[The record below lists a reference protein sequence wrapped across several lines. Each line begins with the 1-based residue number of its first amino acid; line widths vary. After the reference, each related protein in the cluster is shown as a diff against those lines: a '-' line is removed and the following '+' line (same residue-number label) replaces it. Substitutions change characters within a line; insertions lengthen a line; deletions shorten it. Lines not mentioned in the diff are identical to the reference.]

1 MNLECRYREPQPT
14 KKDKTLVEIL
24 DRIKNIEGKV
34 ESINLRGALPLPGF
48 ESHQQTT
55 AVQSSYA
62 PESAQSETWEPSTD
76 VQPSAAAIGSSSQTH
91 YAYASAAYKTL
102 SWPFVQ
108 QVLESSKHPG
118 VNLAPLL
125 KENGSAVMLGL
136 HAHAISLP
144 VDTVGSALSTD
155 GTPSLDGG
163 LVTDH
168 PAGDLR
174 LESLSMSWEGVHRFS
189 KAYFDTFNRLYPIMD
204 RDLFQAEILASVA
217 SSGFS
222 EGTNATLAFL
232 VMALGEVAL
241 AGVQGS
247 PLTQGSGVKG
257 GTLERPPGLALFNEA
272 RKRLGFC
279 LTQCSIENVQVF
291 ALASLYYQSCC
302 RHTDFW
308 RMTIS
313 ASLACQA
320 LLTSHPEELT
330 SHRADLIR
338 RLFWHCIMMETY
350 LNLEFNIP
358 LTGLEKLESLVGLPD
373 FSAGSFSE
381 DDYAGNQTS
390 HFREHFASQI
400 VLRRLSVE
408 FHTTLSNAF
417 GPAGTQAVTGTI
429 KQLSVQLD
437 QWRGMLPSY
446 LCWQEG
452 QGENISTLAQSAF
465 PPHISGLASSYV
477 FATDLNI
484 HAAAADIQVAI
495 LRTRYYYARYLVH
508 RPYLYKALHHPESM
522 THEDAEG
529 VAIALK
535 SILLWPITMS
545 PIRDQKRLVPCLF
558 CWSQNL
564 LGNLIMLHLSQ
575 QVPILIRVRATHLGD
590 RFDLDAKR
598 TTSLYIDWIRDL
610 KDVDATALWCWTVL
624 KAVYPLEE

>member
-1 MNLECRYREPQPT
+1 MSRELT
-14 KKDKTLVEIL
+14 IDRKDKTLVEIL

-291 ALASLYYQSCC
+291 ALAS
-302 RHTDFW
+302 
-308 RMTIS
+308 
-313 ASLACQA
+313 
-320 LLTSHPEELT
+320 
-330 SHRADLIR
+330 
-338 RLFWHCIMMETY
+338 
-350 LNLEFNIP
+350 
-358 LTGLEKLESLVGLPD
+358 
-373 FSAGSFSE
+373 
-381 DDYAGNQTS
+381 
-390 HFREHFASQI
+390 
-400 VLRRLSVE
+400 
-408 FHTTLSNAF
+408 
-417 GPAGTQAVTGTI
+417 
-429 KQLSVQLD
+429 
-437 QWRGMLPSY
+437 
-446 LCWQEG
+446 
-452 QGENISTLAQSAF
+452 
-465 PPHISGLASSYV
+465 
-477 FATDLNI
+477 
-484 HAAAADIQVAI
+484 
-495 LRTRYYYARYLVH
+495 
-508 RPYLYKALHHPESM
+508 
-522 THEDAEG
+522 
-529 VAIALK
+529 
-535 SILLWPITMS
+535 
-545 PIRDQKRLVPCLF
+545 
-558 CWSQNL
+558 
-564 LGNLIMLHLSQ
+564 
-575 QVPILIRVRATHLGD
+575 
-590 RFDLDAKR
+590 
-598 TTSLYIDWIRDL
+598 
-610 KDVDATALWCWTVL
+610 
-624 KAVYPLEE
+624 